1 MLGGKDLSRF
11 RLLLVSIELIEE
23 DAHDVFATPLRRV
36 NALRDLYDPT
46 YEVVDRFLV
55 IGSVHLDAGV
65 LLQQDVD
72 LRVLAT
78 ALLQRLGQGRVDSC
92 MECRISQIDQAG
104 QTHAVAL
111 SHERAGG
118 EDHAMVE
125 VLDAKLKMQAVVDL
139 RGQLIDALLVDG
151 IRVEQIEVVLD
162 VV

>member
-1 MLGGKDLSRF
+1 
-11 RLLLVSIELIEE
+11 
-23 DAHDVFATPLRRV
+23 
-36 NALRDLYDPT
+36 
-46 YEVVDRFLV
+46 
-55 IGSVHLDAGV
+55 
-65 LLQQDVD
+65 
-72 LRVLAT
+72 
-78 ALLQRLGQGRVDSC
+78 
-92 MECRISQIDQAG
+92 MECLVSQIDQAG

-125 VLDAKLKMQAVVDL
+125 VLDAKLKMQAVIDL